1 MNVSA
6 HPHRQD
12 VVREFRARLSPHI
25 AHLAKQS
32 DAVRRQFVPDVREL
46 DNAYL
51 IPDPFESGRDY
62 MGLNGVERIYRDRV
76 VLTPHF
82 DCSAYCR
89 YCFKKTR
96 TLGGSGERDMSDADI
111 DAAIAHIR
119 TQPELRIALI
129 TGGDPLRDEHKLFRL
144 LDGLATIPHI
154 AEIRIGTRNLLFDPD
169 RLTDALAE
177 QIAAYSRVDCDNLGT
192 SQAIMIGLSI
202 NHPDEL
208 SGPVA
213 RAVRRLVSRGVTVKG
228 QVTLLREIND
238 DAATLLTLYQ
248 RFNIL
253 GIQPYYLFHCMP
265 VLGSAHFRTSVARG
279 QQILGE
285 LAALSGVYAPT
296 YVYVT
301 QVGKVRVGI
310 DSPLDLIEVDGRVH
324 VRKQTVYR
332 ADDFLRYTGREEIPL
347 PHYADNEGRL
357 VALYPDGPQD

>member
-1 MNVSA
+1 MKVQ
-6 HPHRQD
+6 PEPRRQD
-12 VVREFRARLSPHI
+12 VIRDFRARLSPHI
-25 AHLAKQS
+25 AHLAKRS
-32 DAVRRQFVPDVREL
+32 DAVRRQFVPDIREL
-46 DNAYL
+46 DNDHLVA
-51 IPDPFESGRDY
+51 DPFESGRDY

-96 TLGGSGERDMSDADI
+96 TLGGMGERDMSDADI

-129 TGGDPLRDEHKLFRL
+129 TGGDPLRNEAKLFRL
-144 LDGLATIPHI
+144 LDGLATIPHV
-154 AEIRIGTRNLLFDPD
+154 AEIRIGTRNLLFEPE
-169 RLTDALAE
+169 RLSEDLAE
-177 QIAAYSRVDCDNLGT
+177 RIAGRSRIDCDDLAA
-192 SQAIMIGLSI
+192 SQAVMVGLSI

-213 RAVRRLVSRGVTVKG
+213 RAVRRLVSRGVAVKG
-228 QVTLLREIND
+228 QVTLLREVND
-238 DAATLLTLYQ
+238 DAATLLALYQ
-248 RFNIL
+248 RFNAL

-279 QQILGE
+279 QEILAE

-301 QVGKVRVGI
+301 QIGKVRVGI
-310 DSPLDLIEVDGRVH
+310 DSPLETVEIDGLSYL
-324 VRKQTVYR
+324 RKQTVYR
-332 ADDFLRYTGREEIPL
+332 GADFLRYTGRAAIPA

-357 VALYPDGPQD
+357 VSLYLDGPRA

>member
-1 MNVSA
+1 MTLHA
-6 HPHRQD
+6 PPHRQD
-12 VVREFRARLSPHI
+12 VVREFRARLTPHL

-46 DNAYL
+46 DNAHL

-96 TLGGSGERDMSDADI
+96 TLGGSGERDMSEADI

-129 TGGDPLRDEHKLFRL
+129 TGGDPLRDEAKLFSL

-154 AEIRIGTRNLLFDPD
+154 AEIRIGTRNLLFEPD

-177 QIAAYSRVDCDNLGT
+177 RIASRSRIDCDDLAA
-192 SQAIMIGLSI
+192 SQAVMVGLSI

-208 SGPVA
+208 SGAVA
-213 RAVRRLVSRGVTVKG
+213 RAVRRLVSRGVVVKG
-228 QVTLLREIND
+228 QVTLLREVND
-238 DAATLLTLYQ
+238 DAATLLALYQ
-248 RFNIL
+248 RFNAL

-310 DSPLDLIEVDGRVH
+310 DSPLDTVEIDGQAH
-324 VRKQTVYR
+324 LRKQTVYR
-332 ADDFLRYTGREEIPL
+332 AADFLRYTGRADIPK

-357 VALYPDGPQD
+357 VSLYPDGPAS